1 MTIRG
6 AERATRLALVL
17 FVGIATAVSI
27 ATVAEARSRT
37 RPPCKT
43 TGRTIAADE
52 QARVY
57 RTSETDTG
65 YKVFACL
72 LKPKR
77 TVYLG
82 AFDFEALGIRRVS
95 LNGPSVGYEK
105 VDCQHADC
113 TGAIKVRNLRTGV
126 LRRSI
131 MPPHSLVADR
141 VVASRSGAVAW
152 TRRTRPGVVE
162 VRALGASGERLL
174 DSGPDVAPDSLALAG
189 STVYWKRGGQAYS
202 ASLP

>member
-1 MTIRG
+1 M
-6 AERATRLALVL
+6 RAVALAIAATALV
-17 FVGIATAVSI
+17 AVS
-27 ATVAEARSRT
+27 ADAPARSRT

-43 TGRTIAADE
+43 AGRTIAADE

-65 YKVFACL
+65 DKVFACL

-82 AFDFEALGIRRVS
+82 AFDFEALGIRLVS

-141 VVASRSGAVAW
+141 VLASRSGAVAW

-162 VRALGASGERLL
+162 VRALGARGERLL